1 MALGLP
7 TTRTD
12 RAVSIRELLSAG
24 SRSYSFEF
32 MPPRSEEEARRLW
45 TSIRRL
51 EALAPTFVSVTYGA
65 GGSTRGRTVNVTG
78 RIASETTLTPVAH
91 LTAVDH
97 SVAEL
102 RNIIGHYADQ
112 GVRNVLALRGDPVGD
127 PLGTWVPHPGGVTY
141 AAELVRLVKESG
153 DFCVG
158 VAAFPEMHPRSH
170 DWDSDIRH
178 FVAKI
183 RAGADYAITQMF
195 FNVDAYLRLRDRVV
209 AAGCEVPI
217 IPEIMP
223 VTTVRML
230 DRLPTLST
238 AEIPAALTDRILAH
252 REDKAAV
259 RAIGIEFAT
268 EMCGRLLAEDVP
280 GLHFMTMNFS
290 TVTSEIYQNLG
301 LHQRPHTPAPQQH
314 S

>member
-7 TTRTD
+7 TTRND
-12 RAVSIRELLSAG
+12 RTVSIRGQLAAG
-24 SRSYSFEF
+24 NPTYSFEF
-32 MPPRSEEEARRLW
+32 MPPRSEEEERRLW
-45 TSIRRL
+45 NSVRRI

-112 GVRNVLALRGDPVGD
+112 GVRDVLALRGDPPGD
-127 PLGTWVPHPGGVTY
+127 PLGAWVSHPQGIDY

-153 DFCVG
+153 DFSVG
-158 VAAFPEMHPRSH
+158 VAAFPEMHPRSA
-170 DWDSDIRH
+170 DRESDIRH
-178 FVAKI
+178 FVDKC

-195 FNVDAYLRLRDRVV
+195 FRPETYLRFRDRV
-209 AAGCEVPI
+209 AAVGCDVPI

-238 AEIPAALTDRILAH
+238 AEIPAELSEALLAH
-252 REDKAAV
+252 ADDRKAV
-259 RAIGIEFAT
+259 RAIGIDWAT
-268 EMCGRLLAEDVP
+268 RMCRTLLDEGVP

-301 LHQRPHTPAPQQH
+301 LHRAG
-314 S
+314 

>member
-1 MALGLP
+1 
-7 TTRTD
+7 
-12 RAVSIRELLSAG
+12 
-24 SRSYSFEF
+24 

-51 EALAPTFVSVTYGA
+51 EALNPTFVSVTYGA
-65 GGSTRGRTVNVTG
+65 GGSTRGLTVDVTG

-127 PLGTWVPHPGGVTY
+127 PLGEWVPHPHGVTY

-158 VAAFPEMHPRSH
+158 VAAFPEMHPRST
-170 DWDSDIRH
+170 DWESDIRH

-195 FNVDAYLRLRDRVV
+195 FDVDAYLRLRDEVA

-238 AEIPAALTDRILAH
+238 ARIPAALTDRILAH

-259 RAIGIEFAT
+259 RAIGIDFAT
-268 EMCGRLLAEDVP
+268 EMCRRLLAEDVP

-301 LHQRPHTPAPQQH
+301 LHAHA
-314 S
+314 